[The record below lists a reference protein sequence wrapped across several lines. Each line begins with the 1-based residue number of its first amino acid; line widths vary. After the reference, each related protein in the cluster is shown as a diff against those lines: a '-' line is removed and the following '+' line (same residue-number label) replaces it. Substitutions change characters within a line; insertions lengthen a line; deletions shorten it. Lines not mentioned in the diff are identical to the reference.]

1 MAWGTGTM
9 RERSPGT
16 WEIRVAVGVDS
27 VSGRTVQRSF
37 AFRGCAEEAEVRR
50 KELAAE
56 WAERRAV
63 RRAAPF
69 LSVGE
74 LLERWLCA
82 HHDWRPATW
91 ISARSNAKALL
102 ASGLAARRVSTL
114 KPEHV
119 RAALAGWSA
128 AGASVAVVSGRFRV
142 LRSAIGWAHVERIID
157 VNPLSGM
164 RGPQRP
170 GTRLHLG
177 PEEVLRLLET
187 ADLLVAAAVLRDAER
202 LHKAEQIRLLVRLA
216 ADSGARRGELVS
228 LLFDDLEGRVLT
240 IERGVSADVLGPT
253 KTVRTRRLTL
263 GRRTAELWRSSAVTW
278 ADRLPDHDALGPW
291 LFSPEPTHHIRL
303 TAGAL
308 GHWFAELAR
317 TAEVPG
323 ATLHRLRHSVATF
336 LVGRG
341 ELLRAQQRLGHRDP
355 STTLRNY
362 AHALPL
368 EDEAVA
374 DDIDERLAAGE
385 SLRKPQRALMSAP
398 NCGNSARLR
407 EEVDDDWHE
416 GQEQIGRQDLVTNA
430 AMPKGEKEPAE
441 EAPPCREP
449 KNHYGHPEDK
459 AGCRVGGQ
467 PEARPLPAESRG
479 HRLTSVTL
487 QRRSVVCVGE
497 EPVAVE
503 LEEGHGVDEDVK

>member
-9 RERSPGT
+9 RERSPGS
-16 WEIRVAVGVDS
+16 WEIRVAVGVDP

-37 AFRGCAEEAEVRR
+37 AFHGRAEEAELHR

-69 LSVGE
+69 LNVGE
-74 LLERWLCA
+74 LLERWLAA

-91 ISARSNAKALL
+91 ISARSNAKALC
-102 ASGLAARRVSTL
+102 ADGLAARRVSTL

-119 RAALAGWSA
+119 RAAMAVWST
-128 AGASVAVVSGRFRV
+128 AGASVAVISGRFRV
-142 LRSAIGWAHVERIID
+142 LRSAVGWAHVERIID

-170 GTRLHLG
+170 GTRLHLSS
-177 PEEVLRLLET
+177 EEVLRLLGT
-187 ADLLVAAAVLRDAER
+187 ADAMVGAARLLDEER

-216 ADSGARRGELVS
+216 ADSGARRGELVA
-228 LLFDDLEGRVLT
+228 LRFDDLEGRVLT

-253 KTVRTRRLTL
+253 KTGRTRRLTI
-263 GRRTAELWRSSAVTW
+263 GRETSELWRSSAEGWVR
-278 ADRLPDHDALGPW
+278 RLPDGTAFGPW
-291 LFSPEPTHHIRL
+291 LFSPEATHDVRL

-317 TAEVPG
+317 AAEVPG

-374 DDIDERLAAGE
+374 DDIDEMLG
-385 SLRKPQRALMSAP
+385 
-398 NCGNSARLR
+398 
-407 EEVDDDWHE
+407 
-416 GQEQIGRQDLVTNA
+416 
-430 AMPKGEKEPAE
+430 
-441 EAPPCREP
+441 
-449 KNHYGHPEDK
+449 
-459 AGCRVGGQ
+459 
-467 PEARPLPAESRG
+467 
-479 HRLTSVTL
+479 TSV
-487 QRRSVVCVGE
+487 QSSDRGRSTDTV
-497 EPVAVE
+497 
-503 LEEGHGVDEDVK
+503 